1 MTSGSEIKY
10 SYSPYSISRIRLNKF
25 KKNNCHL
32 NQEVVSY
39 NLIIDLIKIDLKLDM
54 QLKNLYFELSKHSL
68 CKIKFDNTF
77 QRELLQSKKWSKQ
90 IIVLKNYY

>member
-54 QLKNLYFELSKHSL
+54 QLTLY
-68 CKIKFDNTF
+68 KIKFDNTY
-77 QRELLQSKKWSKQ
+77 QIELLQS
-90 IIVLKNYY
+90 